1 MTISEKYI
9 AELRA
14 KVADDKVSRGYET
27 PLQLA
32 ALELI
37 NEYAIAID
45 QNLRLEEGIHAL
57 CKRIDELPS
66 A

>member
-1 MTISEKYI
+1 LTTSEKYI

-14 KVADDKVSRGYET
+14 KVADDKVSRGFET

-32 ALELI
+32 ALELA

-45 QNLRLEEGIHAL
+45 QNIRLERSIHAL